1 MKAIV
6 TVIGQDKVGII
17 AKVSAYLAEKN
28 VNILDINQ
36 TIMTDIFTMIM
47 MVDTKECNVEFS
59 EFVKGIEALGDALGV
74 QILATSEKIYKSMHR
89 I

>member
-17 AKVSAYLAEKN
+17 ASVSTYLAEKN

-36 TIMTDIFTMIM
+36 TIMTDIFTMVM
-47 MVDTKECNVEFS
+47 MVDTEKCNVEFS
-59 EFVKGIEALGDALGV
+59 EFVKGIESLGENLGV

>member
-17 AKVSAYLAEKN
+17 AKVSSYLAEKN

-36 TIMTDIFTMIM
+36 TIMKDIFTMIM
-47 MVDTKECNVEFS
+47 MVDTEKCNVEFKD
-59 EFVKGIEALGDALGV
+59 FVAGIEELGNQLGV
-74 QILATSEKIYKSMHR
+74 QILATSEAIYKSMHR
-89 I
+89 V